1 MFHMNTSV
9 APETSAAAE
18 TSGTP
23 AGINH
28 GLVAHLMV
36 VTHFVMKDTLD
47 RLTASNR
54 YQKLSMTYERY
65 IPVLVEGDIPPG
77 ELAARVGTSKQ
88 ACSKVIKELEK
99 LGFIERRKNPEDG
112 RSTLLSLSDKGMQLL
127 QDGNRITAEVH
138 QRLAGAIG
146 DEPMERM
153 IDLLEKTC
161 RGLGVELRSYPM
173 LQRAMGKDANDRP
186 TQLNILLQALTNHLR
201 DTLLEDMS
209 SKGFEG
215 LRTNFGQILGMISRE
230 PRRIQYIASVI
241 GISKQAAAVMSI
253 EFETLGYVIREPDPE
268 DKRQIILRLSP
279 QGERLVKESIA
290 SVRALEERVRTLLG
304 AEEYR
309 QLEAIQADLYHVVA
323 YQLEGAS
330 GGINIVPEKIQRLT
344 DFLIEELGVT
354 GVRTLA
360 QHLLTIA

>member
-1 MFHMNTSV
+1 MVYYV
-9 APETSAAAE
+9 AMITSANTE
-18 TSGTP
+18 TGRSP
-23 AGINH
+23 VAINH

-65 IPVLVEGDIPPG
+65 IPVLVEGNISPG
-77 ELAARVGTSKQ
+77 ELAARVGSSKQ

-99 LGFIERRKNPEDG
+99 LEFIEGRQNPEDG
-112 RSTLLSLSDKGMQLL
+112 RSRLLSLSQKGMQLL
-127 QDGNRITAEVH
+127 KDGNRATVEVH
-138 QRLAGAIG
+138 QELVDSIG
-146 DEPMERM
+146 SERM
-153 IDLLEKTC
+153 DLMIALLEKVC
-161 RGLGVELRSYPM
+161 RGLEVELRSYPI
-173 LQRAMGKDANDRP
+173 LQRATGETDNNRATR
-186 TQLNILLQALTNHLR
+186 LNILLQALTGHMR
-201 DTLLEDMS
+201 DTLLADMS

-241 GISKQAAAVMSI
+241 GISKQAAAAMAI
-253 EFETLGYVIREPDPE
+253 EFESLGYVIRDPDPN

-279 QGERLVKESIA
+279 QGERLVRESVA
-290 SVRALEERVRTLLG
+290 SVRELESRVLTLLG
-304 AEEYR
+304 EEDYR
-309 QLEAIQADLYHVVA
+309 QLEAILADLYHTVA
-323 YQLEGAS
+323 YQLSGTN
-330 GGINIVPEKIQRLT
+330 GGINIVPEKIQQLT
-344 DFLIEELGVT
+344 DYLLEELGVA